1 MADTG
6 PEAGAQIPV
15 PRRRGRSRGPG
26 SSSSSCSDIDCA
38 GCDPCDLFNLSL
50 FGVIGLAV
58 PHRAPRRRASG
69 PALAGIAAIRAYQ
82 RLVSPRLGVTCRHE
96 PSCSRYGIGVVR
108 RYGLVHGAR
117 LAAGRIS
124 RCTAAVPHGT
134 PDPVP

>member
-1 MADTG
+1 MADSG
-6 PEAGAQIPV
+6 QGADAQIPM
-15 PRRRGRSRGPG
+15 PRGRGRRRGGPG
-26 SSSSSCSDIDCA
+26 DACSDISCD

-50 FGVIGLAV
+50 FGIIALAA
-58 PHRAPRRRASG
+58 PRRAPRRRTSG

-82 RLVSPRLGVTCRHE
+82 RLISPRLPVTCRHE

-108 RYGLVHGAR
+108 RYGLAHGAR

-124 RCTAAVPHGT
+124 RCTDTVPHGT